1 MKAAISIEHPA
12 WAHQFKNIIKKIN
25 ADGESLV
32 LSVDKDGDIELLDSF
47 DIRHKKLADST
58 GENIIEKGFLFV
70 KLCIDYTREIKKFD
84 PDILIG
90 RASPM
95 MAVAAFLA
103 GKPHVIFE
111 DTEVSRFSLGF
122 CKRFSTCIITPQT
135 FLSDLGR
142 KQLRMPI
149 YKELFYL
156 NRQFQPDSDVLK
168 KSGID
173 PEQRYAVVRFV
184 SWNASHDVG
193 KAGIG
198 KEAKMDF
205 ITQLQ
210 EQIQVYISSEDELPE
225 ELKKYQL
232 KAPFDKIHHVLYYA
246 TLVISEGA
254 SMASEAAVLGTH
266 AFYLNE
272 IASGTT
278 EEQEKRF
285 HILKVLHDPATR
297 YRQTLIETKNML
309 QNENLWKEGKE
320 KREMLLKEMA
330 DPNMIF
336 WEQMMEVCSRNEVEK

>member
-25 ADGESLV
+25 AEGETLV

-47 DIRHKKLADST
+47 NIRHKKLADST
-58 GENIIEKGFLFV
+58 GRNIIEKGLLFV
-70 KLCIDYTREIKKFD
+70 KLCIDYTREIKEFD

-95 MAVAAFLA
+95 MAVAALLT

-111 DTEVSRFSLGF
+111 DTEVSRFSLGI
-122 CKRFSTCIITPQT
+122 CKRFSICIITPQT

-142 KQLRMPI
+142 KQLRMPV

-156 NRQFQPDSDVLK
+156 NRQFQPDLNVLK
-168 KSGID
+168 ESGINL
-173 PEQRYAVVRFV
+173 EQRYAVVRFV
-184 SWNASHDVG
+184 AWNASHDVG
-193 KAGIG
+193 KTGLNE
-198 KEAKMDF
+198 EAKIDF

-232 KAPFDKIHHVLYYA
+232 KVPFDKIHHVLYYA
-246 TLVISEGA
+246 ALVISEGA

-285 HILKVLHDPATR
+285 HILKVLHDPVTR

-309 QNENLWKEGKE
+309 KNENLWKEGKE
-320 KREMLLKEMA
+320 IREQMLREMP

-336 WEQMMEVCSRNEVEK
+336 WEKMMEVCSRNEVEK